1 MIKIFFADNGE
12 NPMALY
18 LCTGIPAD
26 GADEEAAAKGNH
38 IL

>member
-1 MIKIFFADNGE
+1 MIKLFVADNRE

-18 LCTGIPAD
+18 LCTGIRAD
-26 GADEEAAAKGNH
+26 GADGAAAAKGNH